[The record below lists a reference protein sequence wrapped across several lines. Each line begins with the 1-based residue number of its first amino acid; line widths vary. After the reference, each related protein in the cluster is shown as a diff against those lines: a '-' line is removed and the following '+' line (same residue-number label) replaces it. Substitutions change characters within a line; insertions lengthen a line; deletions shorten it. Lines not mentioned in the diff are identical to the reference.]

1 MTTPPDTVS
10 VPRGGDTRY
19 VRRAT
24 APAHAPDAVAQLAA
38 RLGDGLAQVLLFI
51 DAEADFDRII
61 ADAQAAFAPAHV
73 VACTT
78 AGEISEIGYSE
89 GDIVAAALPAAYFMS
104 APLLVT
110 ELDRLDAADF
120 VGEVIRTR
128 MALDA
133 RAPDFAH
140 AFAFVVVDGLSRRED
155 HLMATLASGMS
166 SVPVFGGSAGDGV
179 RFDRT
184 RVALDGV
191 SHRNAA
197 VISFIRTACPVRV
210 FSIDH
215 LEQGEARMVVTRA
228 DPAQRIVREINARPA
243 AREYARILG
252 KNPDFLSQFTFAA
265 HPLVVRVGGRHHV
278 RAIQRVTDDGALVFF
293 SAIDEGLVLTLA
305 KVGDIGA
312 NLQDALADLSADGPI
327 DTIIACD
334 CILRRIEATQKQES
348 RRVSELLQAHNVVGF
363 NTYGE
368 QVGATHVNHTMTG
381 VAIYPPHTDQRNR
394 DAPCPAT

>member
-1 MTTPPDTVS
+1 MTTPPDTGS
-10 VPRGGDTRY
+10 RRTGGRGRF

-38 RLGDGLAQVLLFI
+38 RLGDGLAHVLLFV

-61 ADAQAAFAPAHV
+61 AEAQATFAPAHV

-78 AGEISEIGYSE
+78 AGEIAENGYTE
-89 GDIVAAALPAAYFMS
+89 GDIVAAGLPAAHFAS
-104 APLLVT
+104 SPLLVT
-110 ELDRLDAADF
+110 DLDQLDPAEF
-120 VGEVIRTR
+120 VGDVIRTR

-133 RAPDFAH
+133 RAQEFPH

-155 HLMATLASGMS
+155 HLMASLASGMS

-184 RVALDGV
+184 RVALDGI
-191 SHRNAA
+191 SYRNAA
-197 VISFIRTACPVRV
+197 VISFFRTACPVRV
-210 FSIDH
+210 FSLDH

-228 DPAQRIVREINARPA
+228 DPARRMVCEINARPA

-278 RAIQRVTDDGALVFF
+278 RAIQRVTEDGALVFF

-312 NLQDALADLSADGPI
+312 HLEKALAEIAADGPI

-334 CILRRIEATQKQES
+334 CILRRIEATQKQAA
-348 RRVSELLQAHNVVGF
+348 RRVSDLLGAHNVVGF

-368 QVGATHVNHTMTG
+368 QVGAKHVNHTMTG
-381 VAIYPPHTDQRNR
+381 VAIFPPE
-394 DAPCPAT
+394 

>member
-1 MTTPPDTVS
+1 MTTAPEPGSRRT
-10 VPRGGDTRY
+10 GGQGRY

-24 APAHAPDAVAQLAA
+24 APAQAPDAVAQLVA
-38 RLGDGLAQVLLFI
+38 RLGHGLAHVLMFI

-61 ADAQAAFAPAHV
+61 AEAQVAFAPALV

-78 AGEISEIGYSE
+78 AGEISETGYTE
-89 GDIVAAALPAAYFMS
+89 GDIVAAGFPAAHFS
-104 APLLVT
+104 TVPLLVT
-110 ELDRLDAADF
+110 DLDRLDASDF

-133 RAPDFAH
+133 RAPEFAH
-140 AFAFVVVDGLSRRED
+140 AFAFVVVDGLSRCED

-191 SHRNAA
+191 SYRNAA
-197 VISFIRTACPVRV
+197 VISFVRTACPVRV
-210 FSIDH
+210 FSLDH

-228 DPAQRIVREINARPA
+228 DPARRIVCEINARPA

-312 NLQDALADLSADGPI
+312 HLEAALAEIAAEGPI

-334 CILRRIEATQKQES
+334 CILRRIEATQKQAA
-348 RRVSELLQAHNVVGF
+348 RRVSELLSAHNVVGF

-368 QVGATHVNHTMTG
+368 QVGAKHVNHTMTG
-381 VAIYPPHTDQRNR
+381 VAIYPPE
-394 DAPCPAT
+394 